1 MEESASH
8 AFLFIVIARSR
19 ICDQGWQNAYKSGL
33 PSAAIFLFYIYIIRC
48 HRYLHAN
55 FQEDLPQKKTQ
66 NFSFENLLHCFW
78 RTLYYVVETI
88 FFSETISQ

>member
-66 NFSFENLLHCFW
+66 NFSFENLLHCF
-78 RTLYYVVETI
+78 
-88 FFSETISQ
+88 